1 MQKKTGVLVYAL
13 RRTERVLLAG
23 GQLRARRNAWSAVV
37 ENRQHAADRAEVA
50 GLFPAEADGQRRH
63 A

>member
-1 MQKKTGVLVYAL
+1 MPNKTGILVYAL

-23 GQLRARRNAWSAVV
+23 GHLKARRNAWSAVV

-50 GLFPAEADGQRRH
+50 GLFPAESDSRRRH